1 MIITVDKSEVLGIV
15 RSAYIEIPDNEEFK
29 LLKESLS
36 NVEGKIVDLPAV
48 YEDTELLNECFEA
61 ISYLTFLDN
70 YNTKKYEKLFY
81 KLKERLNIK

>member
-1 MIITVDKSEVLGIV
+1 MIDKANTLGIV
-15 RSAYIEIPDNEEFK
+15 RGAYIEIPNNEEFK
-29 LLKESLS
+29 LLKEALS
-36 NVEGKIVDLPAV
+36 NVEGKIIDLPTV
-48 YEDTELLNECFEA
+48 YEDTELLKECFEA